1 MIERYIKV
9 EWPDTQKF
17 QELQNL
23 PEYVDSCYECYYG
36 DEPTMFVPED
46 LYFKVMK

>member
-17 QELQNL
+17 QEL
-23 PEYVDSCYECYYG
+23 PEYEDSCYECYYG
-36 DEPTMFVPED
+36 DEPTVFVPED
-46 LYFKVMK
+46 LYFKVIE

>member
-1 MIERYIKV
+1 MERYIKV

-17 QELQNL
+17 QEL
-23 PEYVDSCYECYYG
+23 PEYEDSCYECYYG
-36 DEPTMFVPED
+36 YATTVFVPED